1 MRLPDR
7 VTCPHCSSDSVIK
20 DGKDD
25 TDPQRQGYFCQGCL
39 RRFDD
44 LTGSILAG
52 HHEPPQN
59 WIICLYFI
67 GLNLSSPQI
76 TAELD
81 LDPDDVY
88 AMVQG
93 LHPSHGMPRPWRIRP
108 ERCRPLGSH
117 HPGIRHEPG
126 PIQ

>member
-7 VTCPHCSSDSVIK
+7 VTCPHCSTDSVIK

-52 HHEPPQN
+52 HHESPQN

-81 LDPDDVY
+81 LDPDDVC
-88 AMVQG
+88 AMVPG
-93 LHPSHGMPRPWRIRP
+93 ATPITRSATPEANTPGTTSAFGVAPPWNPS
-108 ERCRPLGSH
+108 
-117 HPGIRHEPG
+117 
-126 PIQ
+126 